1 VLKSLIHLPSHGDG
15 SLPVRGGILSLL
27 LEWVGRVERWNT
39 EMLLEWL
46 ARHGAE
52 PLLEQLQVGLDQ
64 LTPGQLGPEGTYL
77 VLCGLLQQATE
88 PTVTDDKLDALKEM
102 SFQLGYD
109 AATYESLLSY
119 VLGITERRLRAYAV
133 LGLGLDAT
141 PAEMKQAHRQLAKTF
156 HPDRLLLSEQA
167 SATRML
173 ARLNEA
179 RALLLRPF
187 DEVVLSGE
195 DDLPLDEPLD
205 EREDAET
212 EDYTTMDDEFTE
224 LWDEEPEQAIRA
236 RVTLPRP

>member
-1 VLKSLIHLPSHGDG
+1 VLESLIHLRSQGDG
-15 SLPVRGGILSLL
+15 PLPVRGGILRHLHG
-27 LEWVGRVERWNT
+27 VVRRVDRWNT
-39 EMLLEWL
+39 QGLLQWL
-46 ARHGAE
+46 AFQGAD
-52 PLLEQLQVGLDQ
+52 PLIVQVSAGLDQ
-64 LTPGQLGPEGTYL
+64 LRAERLGPEGTYL
-77 VLCGLLQQATE
+77 VLCGLLAQATE
-88 PTVTDDKLDALKEM
+88 PYVAEDRLDALKALAW
-102 SFQLGYD
+102 QLGYD
-109 AATYESLLSY
+109 DATYASLLSY

-141 PAEMKQAHRQLAKTF
+141 PADMKQAHRQLAKTF